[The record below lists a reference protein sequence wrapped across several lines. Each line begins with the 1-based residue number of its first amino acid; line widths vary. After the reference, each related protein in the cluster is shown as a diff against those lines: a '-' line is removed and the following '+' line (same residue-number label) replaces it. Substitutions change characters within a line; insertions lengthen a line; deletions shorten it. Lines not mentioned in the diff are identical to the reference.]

1 MQLIEIEPYFW
12 ELYEDSENIYLN
24 VLINMSAIPW
34 EKTICLD
41 EQTIQ
46 QYQTQGKGFID
57 GLAKRIESSQFR
69 KDYERFYSYTDASKE
84 QKKEML
90 QAFNEYKAKQN

>member
-24 VLINMSAIPW
+24 VLINMSAISW

-41 EQTIQ
+41 EQAIQ
-46 QYQTQGKGFID
+46 QYQTQGKSFID
-57 GLAKRIESSQFR
+57 GLAKRIESSQFGT
-69 KDYERFYSYTDASKE
+69 DYERFYSYVDASKE

-90 QAFNEYKAKQN
+90 QAFKEYKA